1 MRGVGEATG
10 AITIVNALPTGV
22 GAAVGIELRAR
33 AEVELHPAG
42 SRGRWDVRLPP
53 DARTPL
59 VIASLDTALNRFA
72 PGSAGTASASVRSE
86 IPPARGLKSSSAVS
100 SAVILAVAAATD
112 ASPPPLEVARLSA
125 SSAKASGVSATGALD
140 DALAGL
146 SGGVVVTDNR
156 TGTLLASYDL
166 PGGLAVALLVPRAT
180 HRPSPEWSAAFAR
193 FGDRGRSAAGAAQGG
208 DWATA
213 MRLNSEIVEQ
223 VVGYEYREVRAEL
236 ERRGAVA
243 ASVSGMGPALA
254 AIAPE
259 ARLTGVLDAMP
270 TRVGEPRSVLLSRNG
285 AAPNGGRS

>member
-22 GAAVGIELRAR
+22 GAAVGIELRAH

-59 VIASLDTALNRFA
+59 VIASLDVALNRFA

-112 ASPPPLEVARLSA
+112 SSPPPLEVARLSA

-146 SGGVVVTDNR
+146 SRGVVVTDNR
-156 TGTLLASYDL
+156 SGTLLASYDL
-166 PGGLAVALLVPRAT
+166 PGGLAVALLVPHAT

-193 FGDRGRSAAGAAQGG
+193 FGERGRSAAGSAQSGV
-208 DWATA
+208 WATA
-213 MRLNSEIVEQ
+213 MRLNTEIVEQ

-236 ERRGAVA
+236 ERRGAVG

-259 ARLTGVLDAMP
+259 TRLAGILDALP
-270 TRVGEPRSVLLSRNG
+270 ARVGEPRSVLLSRNG